1 MMFGKSRD
9 ALVLKFIKRLKEAAR
24 ERRELNSQKQAEDF
38 VKDIFKQLDF
48 NQHMQTTSLSPQK
61 EQSPY
66 KLYKEPKNY
75 VDLLSQKLVSQV
87 KSDALNIRMR

>member
-48 NQHMQTTSLSPQK
+48 NQHMQTTNLSPQK

-66 KLYKEPKNY
+66 KLHKEPKNY
-75 VDLLSQKLVSQV
+75 VDLLSQKLVS
-87 KSDALNIRMR
+87 